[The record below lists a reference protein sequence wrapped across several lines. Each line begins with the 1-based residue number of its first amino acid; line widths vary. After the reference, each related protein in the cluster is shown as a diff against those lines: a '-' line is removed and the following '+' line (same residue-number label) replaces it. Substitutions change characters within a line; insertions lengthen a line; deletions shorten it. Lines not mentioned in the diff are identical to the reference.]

1 MLQVIRRL
9 LKALAYGSAVVM
21 AFVMYDGVKTGLMV
35 WQIYCA
41 IVISTFVTAWFATL
55 LTDWIFADRESSN
68 EG

>member
-1 MLQVIRRL
+1 MLQVIRRF

-21 AFVMYDGVKTGLMV
+21 AFLMYNEVKIGLMV

-55 LTDWIFADRESSN
+55 LTDWIFADKESSTK
-68 EG
+68 E